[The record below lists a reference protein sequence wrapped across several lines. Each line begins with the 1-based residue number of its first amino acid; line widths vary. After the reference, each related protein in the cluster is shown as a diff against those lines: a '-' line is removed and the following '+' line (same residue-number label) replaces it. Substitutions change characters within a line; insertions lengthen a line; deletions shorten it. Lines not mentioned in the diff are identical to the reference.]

1 MIQILSLSVRPHAQT
16 QNLNTSYLM
25 AHISPDLSFELPL
38 WAAGAAYLAGL
49 DEAGRGAWAGPVSA
63 GAVILPQDADL
74 CNRLNGVRDSKQMTP
89 RQRSAWAIE
98 IRRAALAWGVG
109 FASQAEIDELGILPS
124 TRLAMQRALD
134 QLDLPPQHLLLDAV
148 RLPAVTLPQT
158 VLIKG
163 DARCL
168 SIAAASVLAKTARDE
183 LLLAWEEEYPGYGFA
198 RHKGYGTAAHRQAL
212 QVKGPCPLHR
222 LSFAPLRELKRQ

>member
-1 MIQILSLSVRPHAQT
+1 MVHS
-16 QNLNTSYLM
+16 
-25 AHISPDLSFELPL
+25 SPDLSIEFPL
-38 WAAGAAYLAGL
+38 WAAGSAHLAGL

-63 GAVILPQDADL
+63 GAVIFPQDASL
-74 CNRLNGVRDSKQMTP
+74 CAQLSGVRDSKQMTA
-89 RQRSAWAIE
+89 RQRSAWAVE

-109 FASQAEIDELGILPS
+109 FAGQAEIDELGILPA
-124 TRLAMQRALD
+124 TRLAMQRALA
-134 QLDLPPQHLLLDAV
+134 QLELFPQHLLLDAV
-148 RLPAVTLPQT
+148 RLPAVSLPQT

-163 DARCL
+163 DVRCL

-183 LLLAWEEEYPGYGFA
+183 LLLSLEEEYPGYGFA

-222 LSFAPLRELKRQ
+222 LSFAPIRDLNRQ